1 MIGDSPAGS
10 PRFATTHWSLVVAAG
25 SDSSPEGRAALESL
39 CAAYWYPLYAFAR
52 RGGAASHAAQDLVQ
66 GFFAELLEKD
76 WIRAADRSRG
86 RFRTFLLAAFRHF
99 TSHEREKARAAKR
112 GGGRAPLPLDFE
124 EGERRFSREP
134 ADERTPE
141 RVYERRWALTLLDE
155 AVTRLRDEH
164 RAAGHE
170 DIFEALRG
178 TITAGGAP
186 GIVGLPGGA
195 RPGGGSTAPYA
206 ELGARLGMTEGA
218 VKVAV
223 HRLRRRYREVLREGI
238 ARTVADPSEVD
249 DEIRHLLEALAG

>member
-1 MIGDSPAGS
+1 VTGPGSAGS

-39 CAAYWYPLYAFAR
+39 CTAYWYPLYAFAR
-52 RGGAASHAAQDLVQ
+52 RGGAGSHAAQDLVQ

-86 RFRTFLLAAFRHF
+86 RFRTFLLAAFRNF
-99 TSHEREKARAAKR
+99 SSHEREKARAAKR

-124 EGERRFSREP
+124 EGEVRYSREP

-141 RVYERRWALTLLDE
+141 KVYERRWALTLLDE
-155 AVTRLRDEH
+155 AVGRLREEH
-164 RAAGHE
+164 LAAGHE

-178 TITAGGAP
+178 TITAGGEA
-186 GIVGLPGGA
+186 
-195 RPGGGSTAPYA
+195 SAPYA
-206 ELGARLGMTEGA
+206 EIGARLGMTEGA

-223 HRLRRRYREVLREGI
+223 HRLRRRYREVLREAI